1 MAVSSRRQ
9 RRENIN
15 IWPGFVDA
23 LTQLV
28 MIIIFVVLVFTAGQ
42 FYLSSALS
50 GRDLELAKLNQRIN
64 ALSDMLA
71 MERKTS
77 ADLQLQLGTLS
88 DQLAETKTALATSQS
103 ALAAATKQ
111 KEELA
116 HEKQELAQ
124 QTQELTQQTQEL
136 TQQTQELAQQKEAL
150 ARQGAGLEAE
160 IASQAAKRK
169 EAEAGVT
176 QRQSAIDRLSL
187 QLAALQKQLQ
197 ALQAALDASE
207 SKNKAA
213 NVQIADLGRRLNA
226 ALASKVAELA
236 SYRSEF
242 FGRLRQLL
250 GDRPDIKVVG
260 DRFVFQSE
268 VLFPRASADL
278 TLEALDKMTP
288 LANAL
293 KEISGKI
300 PPDVNW
306 VLQVEGHTDRTPI
319 NTPQFR
325 SNWELSTARAVS
337 VVKFLIDQGIP
348 PNRLSAAGFGEFQPV
363 DPGTSPEAF
372 ARNRRIELKLTAR

>member
-116 HEKQELAQ
+116 HEKQELA
-124 QTQELTQQTQEL
+124 QQTQEL

>member
-1 MAVSSRRQ
+1 MAISSRRQ

-42 FYLSSALS
+42 FYLSNALS
-50 GRDLELAKLNQRIN
+50 GRDVELAKLNERIN

-88 DQLAETKTALATSQS
+88 DHVAETKAALAKSQS
-103 ALAAATKQ
+103 ALAAARKQ
-111 KEELA
+111 
-116 HEKQELAQ
+116 KQELAQ
-124 QTQELTQQTQEL
+124 QQAGFQQEL
-136 TQQTQELAQQKEAL
+136 
-150 ARQGAGLEAE
+150 
-160 IASQAAKRK
+160 ASQAAKRK
-169 EAEAGVT
+169 EAEADVA
-176 QRQSAIDRLSL
+176 QRQSAIDRLTQ
-187 QLAALQKQLQ
+187 QLVALQKQLQ
-197 ALQAALDASE
+197 EIQTALDLSE

-226 ALASKVAELA
+226 ALANKVAELA

-278 TLEALDKMTP
+278 TLEALDKLTP
-288 LANAL
+288 LAEAL

-300 PPDVNW
+300 PADINW
-306 VLQVEGHTDRTPI
+306 VLQVEGHTDRQPI
-319 NTPQFR
+319 NTPEFR

-337 VVKFLIDQGIP
+337 VVKFLISQGIP
-348 PNRLSAAGFGEFQPV
+348 PSRLSAAGFGEFQPV
-363 DPGTSPEAF
+363 DHGTSPEAF
-372 ARNRRIELKLTAR
+372 ARNRRIELKLTSR

>member
-1 MAVSSRRQ
+1 MAISARRQ

-50 GRDLELAKLNQRIN
+50 GRDVELAKLNERIN

-88 DQLAETKTALATSQS
+88 DHVAETKAALAKSQS
-103 ALAAATKQ
+103 ALATARKQ
-111 KEELA
+111 
-116 HEKQELAQ
+116 KQELALQ
-124 QTQELTQQTQEL
+124 
-136 TQQTQELAQQKEAL
+136 A
-150 ARQGAGLEAE
+150 AGLQQE
-160 IASQAAKRK
+160 ITSAAAKRK
-169 EAEAGVT
+169 EAEADIA
-176 QRQSAIDRLSL
+176 QRQSAIDRLTL
-187 QLAALQKQLQ
+187 QLVALQKQLQ
-197 ALQAALDASE
+197 EIQAALDLSE

-226 ALASKVAELA
+226 ALASKVSELA

-278 TLEALDKMTP
+278 TLEALDKLTP
-288 LANAL
+288 LADAL
-293 KEISGKI
+293 KEISTKI
-300 PPDVNW
+300 PPDINW
-306 VLQVEGHTDRTPI
+306 VLQVEGHTDKQPI
-319 NTPQFR
+319 NTPEFH

-337 VVKFLIDQGIP
+337 VVKFLIAQGIP

-363 DPGTSPEAF
+363 DPGTSPEAY
-372 ARNRRIELKLTAR
+372 ARNRRIELKLTSR

>member
-1 MAVSSRRQ
+1 MAFSSRRQ
-9 RRENIN
+9 RRENLN

-50 GRDLELAKLNQRIN
+50 GRDAELAKLNERIN

-88 DQLAETKTALATSQS
+88 DQLAQEKAALARSQA
-103 ALAAATKQ
+103 ALASVNRQ
-111 KEELA
+111 KKDLA
-116 HEKQELAQ
+116 QQQAGLQQELA
-124 QTQELTQQTQEL
+124 TET
-136 TQQTQELAQQKEAL
+136 
-150 ARQGAGLEAE
+150 
-160 IASQAAKRK
+160 AKRK
-169 EAEAGVT
+169 QAETDTA
-176 QRQSAIDRLSL
+176 QRQSAIDKLAL
-187 QLAALQKQLQ
+187 QLEALQKQLQ
-197 ALQAALDASE
+197 EIQAALDLSE
-207 SKNKAA
+207 TKNKAA

-250 GDRPDIKVVG
+250 GDRQDIKVVG

-268 VLFPRASADL
+268 VLFPKGSADL
-278 TLEALDKMTP
+278 TLAALDRLTP

-293 KEISGKI
+293 KEISAKI
-300 PPDVNW
+300 PPEINW
-306 VLQVEGHTDRTPI
+306 VLQVEGHTDKQPIDTPA
-319 NTPQFR
+319 FH

-337 VVKFLIDQGIP
+337 VVKFLIAQGIP
-348 PNRLSAAGFGEFQPV
+348 PNRLSAAGFGQFQPV
-363 DPGTSPEAF
+363 DTGGSPDAM
-372 ARNRRIELKLTAR
+372 AKNRRIELKLTAR